1 MKEKLKVDSSQLSL
15 SIQDPRIAALPADK
29 ERELVKALAEILL
42 EAALRVANPI
52 LNVKGEQDEHE
63 DYR

>member
-1 MKEKLKVDSSQLSL
+1 MKEKLKLDSSQLSL

-42 EAALRVANPI
+42 EAALRVGNPI
-52 LNVKGEQDEHE
+52 LNVKGERDEHE